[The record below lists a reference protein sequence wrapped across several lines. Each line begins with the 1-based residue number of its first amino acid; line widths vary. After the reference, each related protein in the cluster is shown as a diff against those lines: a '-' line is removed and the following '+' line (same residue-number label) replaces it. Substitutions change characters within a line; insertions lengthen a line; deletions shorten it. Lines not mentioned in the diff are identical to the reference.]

1 MCYLNVILQT
11 LSSIPVARA
20 ALTEGSA
27 GPEKPIHH
35 QLSRTLHALR
45 FQHGGMVDA
54 TALFAA
60 LRWSTYQQGD
70 CAAALIA
77 LIDSLK
83 IEAKSPAAFD
93 VLDRLTT
100 TSIMSTVRRN
110 KDPDNNAIVT
120 YDLECHTIIN
130 LRMPDAATP
139 DAPRKAKSK
148 PTLVTFDLTDCIDT
162 ILQPEPLTDFKI
174 GPESTPQP
182 ASREQTLSKLAP
194 VLFFQLEKTGRS
206 RTPVRFPL
214 RLHLED
220 DSGPQPYLLTA
231 LILHPPITSRQTSE
245 TRQRV
250 YGTPVTTLP

>member
-70 CAAALIA
+70 CAEALIA

-110 KDPDNNAIVT
+110 KDPDNNAIT
-120 YDLECHTIIN
+120 GIETHTVVN
-130 LRMPDAATP
+130 LKMPNEAALN
-139 DAPRKAKSK
+139 ARRKATVK
-148 PTLVTFDLTDCIDT
+148 PPLQITDLSHCI
-162 ILQPEPLTDFKI
+162 E
-174 GPESTPQP
+174 
-182 ASREQTLSKLAP
+182 AMC
-194 VLFFQLEKTGRS
+194 
-206 RTPVRFPL
+206 
-214 RLHLED
+214 
-220 DSGPQPYLLTA
+220 
-231 LILHPPITSRQTSE
+231 
-245 TRQRV
+245 
-250 YGTPVTTLP
+250 